1 MDLGSTKAVCA
12 VVKKGGIDIVLN
24 DSTNRSTPVQMA
36 FTAQERIIGDPVKF
50 QIRKNMKNTIVFPSR
65 FLGLNSECVEQ
76 IKLEKRFITNDIHYL
91 ENKKV
96 AFKVKSMDQEYTFS
110 IEQILAYYF
119 TKLRKFYENADIT
132 CKEIVLSI
140 PSYCSNV
147 ERQSLL
153 DAA

>member
-1 MDLGSTKAVCA
+1 VDLGSTKAVMA

-24 DSTNRSTPVQMA
+24 DSTNRSTPVQVA
-36 FTAQERIIGDPVKF
+36 FTREERIVGDPVKF

-65 FLGLNSECVEQ
+65 FLGLNQECAEQ
-76 IKLEKRFITNDIHYL
+76 IKLEKRFITHDITYL
-91 ENKKV
+91 DNKKL
-96 AFKVKSMDQEYTFS
+96 AFKIKSMDEEYQLT
-110 IEQILAYYF
+110 IEQVLAFYF
-119 TKLRKFYENADIT
+119 TKIRKYYEKSEIA

>member
-1 MDLGSTKAVCA
+1 M
-12 VVKKGGIDIVLN
+12 
-24 DSTNRSTPVQMA
+24 
-36 FTAQERIIGDPVKF
+36 GDPVKF

-65 FLGLNSECVEQ
+65 FLGLNQECAEQ
-76 IKLEKRFITNDIHYL
+76 IKLEKRFITHDITYL
-91 ENKKV
+91 DNKKL
-96 AFKVKSMDQEYTFS
+96 AFKIKSMDEEYQLT
-110 IEQILAYYF
+110 IEQVLAFYF
-119 TKLRKFYENADIT
+119 TKIRKYYEKSEIA